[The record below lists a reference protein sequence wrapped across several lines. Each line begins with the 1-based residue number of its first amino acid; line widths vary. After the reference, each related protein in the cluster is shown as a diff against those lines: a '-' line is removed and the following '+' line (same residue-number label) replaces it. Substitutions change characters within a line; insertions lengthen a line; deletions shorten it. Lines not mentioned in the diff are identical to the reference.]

1 MTAEL
6 PKLNDKEKNDWEKP
20 HKIEYLRTVG
30 QLQKLYYMC
39 DENTKRRRKR
49 KEEKKCLRQ

>member
-1 MTAEL
+1 MT
-6 PKLNDKEKNDWEKP
+6 KRKMTGKKT